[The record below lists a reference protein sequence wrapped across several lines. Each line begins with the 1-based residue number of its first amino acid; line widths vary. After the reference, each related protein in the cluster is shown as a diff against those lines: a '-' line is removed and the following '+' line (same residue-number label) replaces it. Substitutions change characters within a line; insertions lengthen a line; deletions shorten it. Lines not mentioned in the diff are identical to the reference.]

1 MESSASPAFAWI
13 RGAIATAV
21 VSIGSAIRK
30 SFAPYLTATGHAPTV
45 PVSAVGPEGLT
56 ERIVLEL
63 ESANH
68 E

>member
-1 MESSASPAFAWI
+1 
-13 RGAIATAV
+13 
-21 VSIGSAIRK
+21 
-30 SFAPYLTATGHAPTV
+30 V